1 LCHQWK
7 LSEPI
12 ESTKSEVSCK
22 TFMLYLISV
31 LVLVSLSWWDK
42 CERRMANDAKL
53 TKEVATLVLCS

>member
-1 LCHQWK
+1 
-7 LSEPI
+7 
-12 ESTKSEVSCK
+12 
-22 TFMLYLISV
+22 MLYLISV